1 MTDTT
6 MRTKKGQQRWCQE
19 EKEREEEAEEDKT
32 KTTAPTRLPASTNA
46 NVIMELTRVE
56 TELRITKIL
65 KDDLER
71 KLDKMKDELL
81 EAQTKIYTT
90 SQKQLRILNY
100 IDFLDEYYENKASNR
115 RVVSTKFIRD
125 NLWWVVVVV
134 VNELVLII

>member
-1 MTDTT
+1 MADTT
-6 MRTKKGQQRWCQE
+6 MRRKKEQRWCQE
-19 EKEREEEAEEDKT
+19 EKEKEEEAEEDET
-32 KTTAPTRLPASTNA
+32 KTTAPTKLTASTNA
-46 NVIMELTRVE
+46 NVIIEFTRVQ

-65 KDDLER
+65 KNELER

-100 IDFLDEYYENKASNR
+100 IDFLDEYYENEASNR

-125 NLWWVVVVV
+125 NL
-134 VNELVLII
+134 

>member
-6 MRTKKGQQRWCQE
+6 MRRKKGQQRWCQE
-19 EKEREEEAEEDKT
+19 EKEREEEAEEDET
-32 KTTAPTRLPASTNA
+32 KTTAPTKLPASTNA
-46 NVIMELTRVE
+46 NVIIELTRVE

-65 KDDLER
+65 KNELER

-100 IDFLDEYYENKASNR
+100 IYFLDEYYKNEASNR

-134 VNELVLII
+134 NELLLII

>member
-1 MTDTT
+1 
-6 MRTKKGQQRWCQE
+6 MRRKKGQQRWCQE
-19 EKEREEEAEEDKT
+19 EKEREEEAEEDKR
-32 KTTAPTRLPASTNA
+32 KTTAPTRLTASTNA
-46 NVIMELTRVE
+46 RMLELTRVE

-90 SQKQLRILNY
+90 SQKQQRILNY
-100 IDFLDEYYENKASNR
+100 IDWLDEYYENKASNR

-125 NLWWVVVVV
+125 NL
-134 VNELVLII
+134 